1 MVVPETDAMI
11 LNALAEKLKRRARDD
26 FKGRHFEAP
35 LIIQAV
41 TWYLRYPLSYR
52 DLESLFA
59 ERGFD
64 VDHATI
70 NRWVLTYAPMIDK
83 RLRRFRKPHC
93 GSIRVD
99 ETYIKIRGQW
109 RYLYRAVD
117 KQGTPVDFLLTAH
130 RDLAAAKRFF
140 CKALKDCP
148 LLAPDKIGTDGA
160 SVYPAAIKDGVA
172 GGILTPKV
180 THRVSKHLQQVIE
193 SDHFRLKQ
201 MMPKVG
207 CLRSF
212 TTARRTIAGFEA
224 LLWLRKGFGFAGDW
238 TVRRQN
244 DLLAI
249 CFGLQKVNEA

>member
-1 MVVPETDAMI
+1 MI
-11 LNALAEKLKRRARDD
+11 LNALAGKLKRRARDD
-26 FKGRHFEAP
+26 FKGRHFEAA

-70 NRWVLTYAPMIDK
+70 NRWVLVYAPMIEK
-83 RLRRFRKPHC
+83 RLRRFRRPHC

-117 KQGTPVDFLLTAH
+117 KHGTPIDFLLTAN

-140 CKALKDCP
+140 RKSFKDSP
-148 LLAPDKIGTDGA
+148 LLSPDKIGTDGA

-172 GGILTPKV
+172 QGLLDADV

-238 TVRRQN
+238 SVRRQN
-244 DLLAI
+244 ELIAL
-249 CFGLQKVNEA
+249 CFGIQKVNEA